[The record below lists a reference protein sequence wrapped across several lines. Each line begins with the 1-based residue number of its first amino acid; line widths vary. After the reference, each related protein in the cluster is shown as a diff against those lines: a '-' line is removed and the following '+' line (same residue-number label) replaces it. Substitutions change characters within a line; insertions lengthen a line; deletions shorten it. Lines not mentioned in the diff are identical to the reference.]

1 MNLTRCPDCDGQL
14 KASAAASMDSD
25 EASRRLLHAE
35 FNRYYRDEWLIAHDA
50 SLDPKTFKSWKEGT
64 SLALR
69 CDTRAIAREAN
80 AEVNRRLNERRELEE
95 SWKTEQS

>member
-1 MNLTRCPDCDGQL
+1 MAPISRRCPKCESCWPSHMNLTRCPDCDGQL

-50 SLDPKTFKSWKEGT
+50 SLDPRPSSRG
-64 SLALR
+64 R
-69 CDTRAIAREAN
+69 RAQASPFA
-80 AEVNRRLNERRELEE
+80 ATPVP
-95 SWKTEQS
+95 